1 MKLHLNSTANLG
13 DFLNALPV
21 LSGIYKST
29 GEKVYLIIRKEMRKF
44 KGIIELLMYQDIF
57 EDVVFEDEVF
67 VSGVK
72 ILSSWAREDKNNEN
86 RPIET
91 CRYENWLKDNYGM
104 EFDVDDNFIL
114 QVPELNMQFDDE
126 YYCGDRWSGPDID
139 TRRKSNTLAD
149 IGNVRYL
156 DYNDDIIENA
166 YIIKNCKPPF
176 ISTFT
181 GISGIAD
188 LLNKDQVVLWSD
200 ELKNWDDK
208 PIEYSFEKHYYGNR
222 KSTLMYIGDFAVEAL
237 A

>member
-44 KGIIELLMYQDIF
+44 KGIIELLMYQGIF
-57 EDVVFEDEVF
+57 EDVVFDDEVF
-67 VSGVK
+67 ISGV
-72 ILSSWAREDKNNEN
+72 IELSSWTREDKNDDF

-104 EFDVDDNFIL
+104 EFDVDDDFIL
-114 QVPELNMQFDDE
+114 QVPELNMPFDDE

-139 TRRKSNTLAD
+139 TRRSSNTLSK

-156 DYNDDIIENA
+156 DYDDDIIENA
-166 YIIKNCKPPF
+166 YIIKHCKPPF

-200 ELKNWDDK
+200 ELRNWDNK

-222 KSTLMYIGDFAVEAL
+222 KSKLMYIGDFSVEAL
-237 A
+237 I

>member
-29 GEKVYLIIRKEMRKF
+29 SEKIYLIIRKEMRKF
-44 KGIIELLMYQDIF
+44 KGFKELLMYQDIF

>member
-1 MKLHLNSTANLG
+1 MKLHLSSTANLG

-57 EDVVFEDEVF
+57 EDVVFEDDVYT
-67 VSGVK
+67 SGVK
-72 ILSSWAREDKNNEN
+72 VLSSWAREDKNNNN

-104 EFDVDDNFIL
+104 EFDVDDDFIL

-188 LLNKDQVVLWSD
+188 LLNKDQVVLWSN
-200 ELKNWDDK
+200 ELKNWDGK

-222 KSTLMYIGDFAVEAL
+222 KSTLMYIDDFSVEAL

>member
-44 KGIIELLMYQDIF
+44 KGIKELLMYQDIF
-57 EDVVFEDEVF
+57 EDVVFEDDVYT
-67 VSGVK
+67 SGVK
-72 ILSSWAREDKNNEN
+72 VLSSWTREDKNNNN

-104 EFDVDDNFIL
+104 EFDVDDDFIL

-139 TRRKSNTLAD
+139 TRRKSNTLSD

-222 KSTLMYIGDFAVEAL
+222 KSTLMYIGDFAVDAR

>member
-1 MKLHLNSTANLG
+1 MKLHLSSTANLG

-44 KGIIELLMYQDIF
+44 KGIKELLMYQDIF
-57 EDVVFEDEVF
+57 EDVVFEDDVYT
-67 VSGVK
+67 SGVK
-72 ILSSWAREDKNNEN
+72 VLSSWAREDKNNNN

-104 EFDVDDNFIL
+104 EFDVDDDFIL

>member
-29 GEKVYLIIRKEMRKF
+29 GEKVYLIIRKEMHKF
-44 KGIIELLMYQDIF
+44 KGIKELLMYQDIF
-57 EDVVFEDEVF
+57 EDVVFEDDVYT
-67 VSGVK
+67 SGVK
-72 ILSSWAREDKNNEN
+72 VLSSWTREDKNNNN

-91 CRYENWLKDNYGM
+91 CRYENWLKDNYDM
-104 EFDVDDNFIL
+104 EFDVDDDFIL

-139 TRRKSNTLAD
+139 TRRKSNTLAN

-166 YIIKNCKPPF
+166 YIIKNCKSPF

-200 ELKNWDDK
+200 ELENWDNK